1 MSPSR
6 ERRATLKDVADHAA
20 VSKTTVSFVLS
31 GRRDMRIS
39 PATEERVLQ
48 AARVLGYR
56 GTRSPYTTPV
66 PGSPVIGLV
75 SDTIGT
81 EAFAGE
87 MIRGCIAAAAEHG
100 HTVLMAESLGDPGLE
115 SAALDSLLGRG
126 VNRFLVGATGTRK
139 VSVPRALVG
148 SSTVLMNCVDRSS
161 ATTAVVPDEYA
172 AGRTAAQTLL
182 DAGHTDRIWL
192 VGEVPRATF
201 PGQRRLA
208 GIRAALRSAGL
219 ELAGHVQC
227 HWWPDIA
234 RDAVSAILGA
244 DDQASPTAVIAIN
257 DRAAMGV
264 YQAAAALGMAVPDD
278 VSVISFDNSDISR
291 WLSPGLTS
299 ITLPY
304 FDLGRRAVELLLD
317 ENRPGGT
324 HTVGMSL
331 QSRDSVAPPRQAP
344 ARPDTT
350 RHPGTS
356 LSRGVR

>member
-1 MSPSR
+1 
-6 ERRATLKDVADHAA
+6 
-20 VSKTTVSFVLS
+20 
-31 GRRDMRIS
+31 
-39 PATEERVLQ
+39 
-48 AARVLGYR
+48 
-56 GTRSPYTTPV
+56 
-66 PGSPVIGLV
+66 
-75 SDTIGT
+75 
-81 EAFAGE
+81 
-87 MIRGCIAAAAEHG
+87 
-100 HTVLMAESLGDPGLE
+100 
-115 SAALDSLLGRG
+115 
-126 VNRFLVGATGTRK
+126 

-192 VGEVPRATF
+192 VGEVLRGEFA
-201 PGQRRLA
+201 GQRRLA

-278 VSVISFDNSDISR
+278 VSVSSFDNSDISR

-324 HTVGMSL
+324 HTVHMSL
-331 QSRDSVAPPRQAP
+331 QSRDSVAPPRAGQVLASPSLGHPVSLTQAP
-344 ARPDTT
+344 
-350 RHPGTS
+350 
-356 LSRGVR
+356 

>member
-6 ERRATLKDVADHAA
+6 ERRATLKDVADHAS
-20 VSKTTVSFVLS
+20 VSTTTVSFVLS

-56 GTRSPYTTPV
+56 KRQSPSTTPV

-81 EAFAGE
+81 ETFAGE
-87 MIRGCIAAAAEHG
+87 MIRGCITAAAEQG

-115 SAALDSLLGRG
+115 SAALDSLLDRG
-126 VNRFLVGATGTRK
+126 VNRFLVSATGTTK

-161 ATTAVVPDEYA
+161 TTTAVVPDEYA
-172 AGRTAAQTLL
+172 AGKTAAQTLL
-182 DAGHTDRIWL
+182 HAGHTDRIWL
-192 VGEVPRATF
+192 VGEVPRVAF
-201 PGQRRLA
+201 AGQRRLA
-208 GIRAALRSAGL
+208 GIRAALRSAGV

-227 HWWPDIA
+227 HWWPDVA
-234 RDAVSAILGA
+234 RDAVSAVLGA
-244 DDQASPTAVIAIN
+244 EDQASPTALIAIN
-257 DRAAMGV
+257 DRAAMGI

-278 VSVISFDNSDISR
+278 VSVISFDNSDLSR
-291 WLSPGLTS
+291 WLHPGLTS

-324 HTVGMSL
+324 HTVHMAL
-331 QSRDSVAPPRQAP
+331 QCRGSVAAPRQAV
-344 ARPDTT
+344 RPDTST
-350 RHPGTS
+350 
-356 LSRGVR
+356 